1 MKYST
6 KYSDAIHILAYLE
19 IYKGTDL
26 TSDTIAASV
35 ETNPAYVRRIMSD
48 LRSSG
53 LIESQRGKADPRLA
67 RDTHEITLFDIYCSI
82 DKDSRLLHID
92 KKTNPDCI
100 VGGNIQEVLNETY
113 DSIQRKA
120 EEEMKRITLADIIEK
135 ISIHE
140 IHQRAENKA
149 LVEKYITENH

>member
-6 KYSDAIHILAYLE
+6 KYSDAIHILSYLE

-53 LIESQRGKADPRLA
+53 LIKSQRGKADPRLS

-82 DKDSRLLHID
+82 EKDNRLLHVD
-92 KKTNPDCI
+92 KKTNPACI
-100 VGGNIQEVLNETY
+100 VGGNIQEALNEAY
-113 DSIQRKA
+113 DSIQQKA
-120 EEEMKRITLADIIEK
+120 EEQMKKITLADIIEK
-135 ISIHE
+135 ISINE
-140 IHQRAENKA
+140 IHQRTENID
-149 LVEKYITENH
+149 LVKKYINEDK